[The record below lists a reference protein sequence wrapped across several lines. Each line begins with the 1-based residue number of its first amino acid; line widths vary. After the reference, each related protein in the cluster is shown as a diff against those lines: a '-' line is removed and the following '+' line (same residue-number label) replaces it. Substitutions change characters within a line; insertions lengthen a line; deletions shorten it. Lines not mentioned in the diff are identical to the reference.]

1 MNRST
6 PGIKGRGAAIN
17 PSNPFDSVDRGVAVL
32 DPESPTTFQIVRSS
46 SIINKVDSP
55 DIRHGFSLN
64 PYQGC
69 EHGCIYCYA
78 RNSHNYWGF
87 SAGLDF
93 ERKVLVKVDAPRLLE
108 ETLKKQSWKASP
120 VMLSGNTDCYQPA
133 ERKFRLTRQIL
144 ETCLRYR
151 HPVSIITKNALIERD
166 IDILSELAALGLVHV
181 ALSVTTL
188 RPELQRILEPRTAT
202 PAKKL
207 EIIRNFSDAGIP
219 VMVMMAPVIPS
230 INDSEI
236 IPLAK
241 VVAEAGAVTMQ
252 HMVIRLSGAVPELFA
267 HWLDQHF
274 PDRKQRV
281 LEGIRSLHG
290 GQLGS
295 GRFRQ
300 RMRGEGNL
308 ATLYAQQASLA
319 RRRFGLDRSMPPL
332 RTDLF
337 ARSTATQL
345 DLFAMAG

>member
-1 MNRST
+1 MNRSI

-17 PSNPFDSVDRGVAVL
+17 PSSPFDSVDRGMEVL

-55 DIRHGFSLN
+55 DIKHGFSLN

-108 ETLKKQSWKASP
+108 ETFRKNSWKASP

-144 ETCLRYR
+144 EICLRHR

-166 IDILSELAALGLVHV
+166 TDILKELAAHGLVHV
-181 ALSVTTL
+181 ALSVTSL
-188 RPELQRILEPRTAT
+188 RLELQRILEPRTAT
-202 PAKKL
+202 PSKKL
-207 EIIRNFSDAGIP
+207 DVIRNLSDAGVP
-219 VMVMMAPVIPS
+219 VLAMMAPVIPS

-241 VVAEAGAVTMQ
+241 AVADAGAVTMQ
-252 HMVIRLSGAVPELFA
+252 HMVVRLPGTVPELFS

-274 PDRKQRV
+274 PDRKQKV
-281 LEGIRSLHG
+281 LQGIRSLHG
-290 GQLGS
+290 GHLGN

-300 RMRGEGNL
+300 RTRGEGNL
-308 ATLYAQQASLA
+308 AALYAQQATLA
-319 RRRFGLDRSMPPL
+319 RRRFGMDRPMPPL
-332 RTDLF
+332 QTDLF
-337 ARSTATQL
+337 ARSSTTQL
-345 DLFAMAG
+345 DLFALAG

>member
-120 VMLSGNTDCYQPA
+120 VMLPAIRIATSPRSGNSALPD
-133 ERKFRLTRQIL
+133 RSWR
-144 ETCLRYR
+144 
-151 HPVSIITKNALIERD
+151 PVS
-166 IDILSELAALGLVHV
+166 
-181 ALSVTTL
+181 VT
-188 RPELQRILEPRTAT
+188 
-202 PAKKL
+202 
-207 EIIRNFSDAGIP
+207 
-219 VMVMMAPVIPS
+219 
-230 INDSEI
+230 
-236 IPLAK
+236 
-241 VVAEAGAVTMQ
+241 
-252 HMVIRLSGAVPELFA
+252 
-267 HWLDQHF
+267 
-274 PDRKQRV
+274 
-281 LEGIRSLHG
+281 GIR
-290 GQLGS
+290 
-295 GRFRQ
+295 
-300 RMRGEGNL
+300 
-308 ATLYAQQASLA
+308 
-319 RRRFGLDRSMPPL
+319 
-332 RTDLF
+332 
-337 ARSTATQL
+337 
-345 DLFAMAG
+345 